1 MIRRQASIVTALSAL
16 CLAALFSIAPAA
28 AQPKPAQDGITIV
41 IPLNAIGASR
51 EASVKSMQAIAAVI
65 RKQPGLIDE
74 VLMEHK
80 NPANKP
86 SHVHV
91 MRWRDMKGWEV
102 VIANP
107 EFQKA
112 LQAHAATVQV
122 QDAAGVYTPVK

>member
-1 MIRRQASIVTALSAL
+1 MIRRQAFIATALS
-16 CLAALFSIAPAA
+16 LAAIFSVPHAS
-28 AQPKPAQDGITIV
+28 AQPKPALEGTTIV

-91 MRWRDMKGWEV
+91 MRWRDMKNWEV
-102 VIANP
+102 VIVNP

-112 LQAHAATVQV
+112 LQAHATTVQV

>member
-1 MIRRQASIVTALSAL
+1 MIRRHTFAVAATIFTGFALSA
-16 CLAALFSIAPAA
+16 AAL
-28 AQPKPAQDGITIV
+28 AQPKPSTEGITIV

-51 EASVKSMQAIAAVI
+51 EASVKSMQAIAAVV

-102 VIANP
+102 VILNP

-122 QDAAGVYTPVK
+122 QDAAGVYMPVK